1 MSSAYLRKI
10 ASVIVILAV
19 STVVAEIVYNG
30 KESNVATFVVTET
43 GKYTSLD
50 PLDGDSS
57 QNLPV
62 ARMLYATPLEINSDN
77 TLTSRILEAFSYE
90 QSTKTITWVV
100 KKNVTYSDGTL
111 ITPEDIA
118 FSVSRMA
125 FTRPNFPLIK
135 LISGLSEWLAKANP
149 LQTLPSGILVS
160 GNTISIKLA
169 SDYPHPLFRF
179 CLELFGVIPKSCV
192 NLKSNKIECE
202 DIPSSGYYRKIEDSG
217 NSVLF
222 EKRADIDIVQGKKNY
237 PKQIRITYSDIK
249 SVFDNYSSLTDQTV
263 VQSSEAKLTK
273 EQLKTLQ
280 SNVEVSFTPAA
291 WFTFLQINPNIPPF
305 DRKECRTEFAKV
317 FRNNFSI
324 ETNEVA
330 EGSIFTKLVRG
341 YKPLNELSEA
351 TSDVEAKECRTKFEQ
366 VSIPWGF
373 ESTTPAAFTNAIQR
387 TAKELGIKIDGPI
400 EFKDRK
406 HEVETFL
413 NNESAFIFGRTGF
426 WAMDPTGDI
435 QMLFTPNLH
444 KVLKHFWKDNILQD
458 YLRTIVQNGEV
469 NSDAIDAVN
478 SYLFQD
484 GKINVYS
491 HIRRFY
497 ASKNK
502 ELVKNLPIGITSPS
516 PWHLFSGVE

>member
-1 MSSAYLRKI
+1 MTSSYIRKV
-10 ASVIVILAV
+10 ALVMVILAV
-19 STVVAEIVYNG
+19 STVVAEIVYND
-30 KESNVATFVVTET
+30 KESDVATFVITET

-77 TLTSRILEAFSYE
+77 TLTSRVLESFNYE

-100 KKNVTYSDGTL
+100 KKNVTYSDGSL

-118 FSVSRMA
+118 FAVSRMA

-135 LISGLSEWLAKANP
+135 LISGLTEWLTTEKP

-160 GNTISIKLA
+160 GDTVSIKLV

-179 CLELFGVIPKSCV
+179 CLELFGIIPKSCV
-192 NLKSNKIECE
+192 NLSSNKIECN
-202 DIPSSGYYRKIEDSG
+202 DLPSSGYYRKIEDSG
-217 NSVLF
+217 NAVLF
-222 EKRADIDIVQGKKNY
+222 EKRPDIDLVQGKKSY
-237 PKQIRITYSDIK
+237 PKQIRISYADIK
-249 SVFDNYSSLTDQTV
+249 SVIDNSSLLTDRTV

-280 SNVEVSFTPAA
+280 ANVEVSFTPAA
-291 WFTFLQINPNIPPF
+291 WFTFLQINPDIPPF
-305 DRKECRTEFAKV
+305 DRKECRTEFARV
-317 FRNNFSI
+317 FRKNFSM
-324 ETNEVA
+324 ESNEVA

-341 YKPLNELSEA
+341 YKSLNELSQISSSAEGA
-351 TSDVEAKECRTKFEQ
+351 ECRRKFAQ

-373 ESTTPAAFTNAIQR
+373 ESTTPPAFSNVIQK
-387 TAKELGIKIDGPI
+387 TAKELGIKIGGPI
-400 EFKDRK
+400 DFKDRK
-406 HEVETFL
+406 QEVEAFL
-413 NNESAFIFGRTGF
+413 NNQSAFIFGRTGF

-458 YLRTIVQNGEV
+458 HLKTIVQNGEV

-502 ELVKNLPIGITSPS
+502 DLVKNLPIGITSPS
-516 PWHLFSGVE
+516 PWHLFSGIE